1 MLLLRVSGLT
11 VALGGRDV
19 IHDLHFE
26 VQEGERL
33 AIIGPNGSGK
43 TVLLKALLGILPY
56 RGTID
61 WRKDVRIGYVPQ
73 KIEADR
79 SIPITIRN
87 LLDAKRRVMRVGQAL
102 SLSGQAES
110 LPYIDVPIGQLS
122 GGQFQRALI
131 AFALVGDP
139 EVLLF
144 DEPTASIDERG
155 EEETWRMLAQL
166 AKTLIIVTH
175 DRSFVERYADRALEM
190 HR

>member
-11 VALGGRDV
+11 VTLGGRDV
-19 IHDLHFE
+19 VHDLSFD
-26 VQEGERL
+26 VQEGESL
-33 AIIGPNGSGK
+33 AITGPNGCGK

-56 RGTID
+56 RGSIE

-79 SIPITIRN
+79 SIPITMRN
-87 LLDAKRRVMRVGQAL
+87 LLDAKRRVAGQPPG
-102 SLSGQAES
+102 SSRQEEE
-110 LPYIDVPIGQLS
+110 LPYIDLPIGQLS

-139 EVLLF
+139 NVLLF

-155 EEETWRMLAQL
+155 EAETYRMIEQL
-166 AKTLIIVTH
+166 ATTLIVVTH
-175 DRSFVERYADRALEM
+175 DRSFVERYADRVLEL